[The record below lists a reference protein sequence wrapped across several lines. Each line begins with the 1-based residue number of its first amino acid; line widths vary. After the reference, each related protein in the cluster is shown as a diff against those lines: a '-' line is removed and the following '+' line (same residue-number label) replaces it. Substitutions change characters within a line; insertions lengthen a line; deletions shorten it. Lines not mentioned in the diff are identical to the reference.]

1 MGYLPM
7 SRSAFKVK
15 DKIYKILQL
24 IVPVTF
30 WLEDNTSLS
39 AVCFTSAGVPVY
51 FVP

>member
-1 MGYLPM
+1 MHVKHTKVHILMGYLPM

-30 WLEDNTSLS
+30 
-39 AVCFTSAGVPVY
+39 
-51 FVP
+51 